1 MSSSGAGQSSVGS
14 RAIYEAGDQR
24 NVPQSEINE
33 QNRYAEGQKNSHKNL
48 DSSMPPSSLLPSNH
62 SGDIV
67 LTNTKTEDQRSI
79 GNKLAS
85 QERKP
90 ESDHHHNFDQNPEAE
105 LSKQDP
111 TKPVCPISYLYL
123 PWLNRV
129 GSMTDCLC
137 RPRCMVTSPPRVLRS
152 MPNCRLR
159 MSSACVRRALRNK

>member
-67 LTNTKTEDQRSI
+67 LTKTNQRTSAPSATSLPRK
-79 GNKLAS
+79 NAS
-85 QERKP
+85 
-90 ESDHHHNFDQNPEAE
+90 
-105 LSKQDP
+105 
-111 TKPVCPISYLYL
+111 
-123 PWLNRV
+123 
-129 GSMTDCLC
+129 
-137 RPRCMVTSPPRVLRS
+137 PRATTTTTLIRTLR
-152 MPNCRLR
+152 L
-159 MSSACVRRALRNK
+159 SSASRILLSRYVPSHIYIFLG

>member
-14 RAIYEAGDQR
+14 RAVYEAGDQR

-48 DSSMPPSSLLPSNH
+48 DS
-62 SGDIV
+62 
-67 LTNTKTEDQRSI
+67 KDQRSI

-90 ESDHHHNFDQNPEAE
+90 ESDHHHNFVQNPEAE

-111 TKPVCPISYLYL
+111 TKPAKVHGNQPSKGAQIDAELQAE
-123 PWLNRV
+123 
-129 GSMTDCLC
+129 DEQ
-137 RPRCMVTSPPRVLRS
+137 
-152 MPNCRLR
+152 RLR
-159 MSSACVRRALRNK
+159 EKGIKK